1 MASDCLSVCTFMRA
15 YTVWRRSTTACSTIS
30 HHSVDR
36 CRSGSVLDS
45 LPPVNRSP
53 VEIRIPAA
61 ALSNAIAGNHHLIG
75 SNQWVVM
82 LGVWGGNRGPGG
94 KYSRVYVFGHL
105 RTNCPNSGTSSGPL
119 RSFQL
124 WEYLYL
130 KPSQGGD
137 SFRADQL
144 LGSPSG
150 MNVISRFY
158 SWWLMH
164 TFSFLAILLL
174 ITYLMTKMFA
184 VKYVTCSC
192 AQTYWLGNFINVRDG
207 YSKHIVSAC
216 MMLHCGHNIF

>member
-1 MASDCLSVCTFMRA
+1 
-15 YTVWRRSTTACSTIS
+15 
-30 HHSVDR
+30 
-36 CRSGSVLDS
+36 
-45 LPPVNRSP
+45 
-53 VEIRIPAA
+53 
-61 ALSNAIAGNHHLIG
+61 
-75 SNQWVVM
+75 M

-192 AQTYWLGNFINVRDG
+192 AQTYWLGNFINVKRWLFKTYCLCLYDAALWSQ
-207 YSKHIVSAC
+207 YILKSIDKFQSCYNKCIKLFFWIQAAWQC
-216 MMLHCGHNIF
+216 N